1 MDVVAKGAYDK
12 CKKRQPQAAKGVLH
26 VLAQYDLVIT
36 RDWLT
41 VPFPMG
47 RKKEREREIGEL
59 YPAGHEE
66 TFAPCYNRVFV

>member
-41 VPFPMG
+41 VPIPMG
-47 RKKEREREIGEL
+47 RKKERERE
-59 YPAGHEE
+59 
-66 TFAPCYNRVFV
+66 R